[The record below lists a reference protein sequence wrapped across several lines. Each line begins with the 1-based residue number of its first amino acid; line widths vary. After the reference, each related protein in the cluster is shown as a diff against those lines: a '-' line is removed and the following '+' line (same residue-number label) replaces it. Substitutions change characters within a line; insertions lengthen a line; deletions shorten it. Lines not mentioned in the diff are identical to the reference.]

1 MDFFFFI
8 REKDSRSQAQIESSP
23 AFMLEGE
30 SAHARGP
37 KSIVVTTGK
46 LTQASFAR
54 PPVDHST
61 STHDRRE
68 ATSRRRPGVDFSQ
81 TPLFPRLHPQS
92 GRGTRMAYRSM
103 LATTESVAD
112 TTPMKNNV
120 NTTQFSAPFG
130 IRLLLAD
137 DLPSIRDSLSRLLRR
152 QGYNVALAGNGLEAV
167 ERVSTEHFDLVL
179 LDLSMPEL
187 NGWEALKRI
196 VALQPGLPV
205 VIITAHSHQR
215 SWVEPSGAW
224 ALLEKPLD
232 IPLLLGTIRELTEQP
247 QPNCAAGEPV
257 GKARFYHYPS
267 ATSQTLS
274 GLQSKSGINE

>member
-1 MDFFFFI
+1 
-8 REKDSRSQAQIESSP
+8 
-23 AFMLEGE
+23 
-30 SAHARGP
+30 
-37 KSIVVTTGK
+37 
-46 LTQASFAR
+46 
-54 PPVDHST
+54 
-61 STHDRRE
+61 
-68 ATSRRRPGVDFSQ
+68 
-81 TPLFPRLHPQS
+81 
-92 GRGTRMAYRSM
+92 M